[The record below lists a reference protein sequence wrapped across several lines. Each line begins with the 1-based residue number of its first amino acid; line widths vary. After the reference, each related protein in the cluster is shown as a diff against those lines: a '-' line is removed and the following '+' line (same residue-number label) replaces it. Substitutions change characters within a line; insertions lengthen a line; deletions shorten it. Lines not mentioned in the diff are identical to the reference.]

1 VETLFDKVVAVLSPD
16 LGNTTARASV
26 KMFLKE
32 FSVAPDAVG
41 PEHLDRL
48 AAKIRPG
55 LNVFVGKTKA
65 ETLTNKILS
74 LNHQRGTDR

>member
-1 VETLFDKVVAVLSPD
+1 MESLFDKVVSVLSPD

-32 FSVAPDAVG
+32 FSVSPDAVG
-41 PEHLDRL
+41 PEHLDQL
-48 AAKIRPG
+48 AAKIKPG
-55 LNVFVGKTKA
+55 LHVFVGKTKA

-74 LNHQRGTDR
+74 LHHERRAV